1 MILPR
6 RRACSFEARRRTPIA
21 TSSDLSGYEDTLDVV
36 RRTSPESQPRVPVL
50 KARYGELSKETN
62 MASEIVPHLLPPQRR
77 ITRMFGNQRVWAP
90 YLFIA
95 PFFLTFAVFTLYPLV
110 WGAVIAFQESLGYSN
125 QWEWVGPTNFQEALT
140 DDSKVRIALRNAA
153 LFAVGSI
160 VMQLPVALPGV
171 TIGVIGRWFF
181 QRDRGFANALL
192 TALGGE
198 RIDWS
203 ALPQFIIPIMLLMAF
218 WQYVG
223 SHTVFFIAGISG
235 IDTVVVE
242 AAIVDGANV
251 WQRFYYII
259 LPLLK
264 PVVLYVLITMTSGS
278 LMIYET
284 AVLTQGAGGPFGQ
297 GWFFIP
303 YITTLAFSLFRLGYA
318 TAVGWIVFAIA
329 VALALIQVRLF
340 KFGEIR

>member
-1 MILPR
+1 M
-6 RRACSFEARRRTPIA
+6 
-21 TSSDLSGYEDTLDVV
+21 
-36 RRTSPESQPRVPVL
+36 L

-160 VMQLPVALPGV
+160 VMQLPVALGLALLLTSRRLWAAGLWRTLFYIPVALPGV